1 MIDKGILVECVT
13 QSTTLVPRQI
23 RDPISDIRTIL
34 SRNYPEL
41 KYKPIPLNMAL
52 DIFKK
57 IIVVSDQN
65 SPVGLLDKALVY
77 DLLNQFDVYFVES
90 SFSINIY
97 CDDDNDRS
105 YLLSLLNMSG
115 FLVWMY
121 KSSPVFKTH
130 LQLYNL

>member
-13 QSTTLVPRQI
+13 KSTVIVPQQI
-23 RDPISDIRTIL
+23 HNPVRNVRGIL

-41 KYKPIPLNMAL
+41 ECMPIPLDMTL

-57 IIVVSDQN
+57 VILIRGRN
-65 SPVGLLDKALVY
+65 NPDKVLIP
-77 DLLNQFDVYFVES
+77 DFLNQFDVYFIDN
-90 SFSINIY
+90 SFNINIY

-105 YLLSLLNMSG
+105 YLLNLLSMSG
-115 FLVWMY
+115 YVVSMY

-130 LQLYNL
+130 LQLYDL